1 MRLNSISHLIFQ
13 AEIELQV
20 RMCSGQG
27 LKKRYQEAPANSMWS
42 RNPHPT

>member
-1 MRLNSISHLIFQ
+1 MRFNGISHLIFQ

-27 LKKRYQEAPANSMWS
+27 LKKRY
-42 RNPHPT
+42 